1 MEIKNTEIKTNSYTV
16 NGKILSLNEPK
27 IMGIIN
33 LTPNSFYDGNKYS
46 TIKDVVCDVESK
58 IEQGADII
66 DVGAV
71 STKHGEPL
79 ISFEEEWQRLNST
92 LNELKKLFPN
102 IFISVDTYNS
112 ETAKRATD
120 IGVEI
125 INDISGGNFDN
136 EMFNT
141 ISKLNV
147 IYVLMHIQG
156 TPQNMQHNPYYKN
169 VVDDVYALLK
179 NKTTQLK
186 SLNFD
191 KIIIDPGFGFGKT
204 VEHNFKLLKELQKF
218 NALGYPIL
226 AGLSRKSMINKT
238 LSTNPVT
245 ALNGT
250 ICLNTI
256 ALING
261 AKILR
266 VHDVME
272 AKQITQL
279 FLKYQM
285 V

>member
-1 MEIKNTEIKTNSYTV
+1 MGIKNTEINTNSYTV
-16 NGKILSLNEPK
+16 NGKILSFNEPK

-46 TIKDVVCDVESK
+46 TVKDVMRDVESK

-66 DVGAV
+66 DVGAA
-71 STKHGEPL
+71 STKTGEPL
-79 ISFEEEWQRLNST
+79 INFEEEWQRLHTT
-92 LNELKKLFPN
+92 LIELKKQFPN
-102 IFISVDTYNS
+102 TFISVDTYNS
-112 ETAKRATD
+112 ETAKRAVD
-120 IGVEI
+120 LGVEI

-141 ISKLNV
+141 ISKLDV
-147 IYVLMHIQG
+147 IYILMHIQG
-156 TPQNMQHNPYYKN
+156 TPQNMQVNPEYIN
-169 VVDDVYALLK
+169 VVEEVYAVLK
-179 NKTTQLK
+179 NKTSQLK
-186 SLNFD
+186 NLNFN

-204 VEHNFKLLKELQKF
+204 IEHNFKLLKELQKF
-218 NALGYPIL
+218 NPLGFPVL

-238 LSTNPVT
+238 LNTNPVT

-250 ICLNTI
+250 VCLNTI

-272 AKQITQL
+272 AKQIIQL
-279 FLKYQM
+279 FLKYQT

>member
-1 MEIKNTEIKTNSYTV
+1 MGIKNTEINTNSYTV
-16 NGKILSLNEPK
+16 NGKILSFNEPK

-46 TIKDVVCDVESK
+46 TVKDVMRDVESK

-66 DVGAV
+66 DVGAA
-71 STKHGEPL
+71 STKPGEPL
-79 ISFEEEWQRLNST
+79 INFEEEWQRLHTT
-92 LNELKKLFPN
+92 LIELKKQFPN
-102 IFISVDTYNS
+102 TFISVDTYNS
-112 ETAKRATD
+112 ETAKRAVD
-120 IGVEI
+120 LGVEI

-141 ISKLNV
+141 ISKLDV
-147 IYVLMHIQG
+147 IYILMHIQG
-156 TPQNMQHNPYYKN
+156 TPQNMQVNPEYIN
-169 VVDDVYALLK
+169 VVEEVYAVLK
-179 NKTTQLK
+179 NKTSQLK
-186 SLNFD
+186 NLNFN

-204 VEHNFKLLKELQKF
+204 IEHNFKLLKELQKF
-218 NALGYPIL
+218 NPLGFPVL

-238 LSTNPVT
+238 LNTNPVT

-250 ICLNTI
+250 VCLNTI

-272 AKQITQL
+272 AKQIIQL
-279 FLKYQM
+279 FLKYQT

>member
-1 MEIKNTEIKTNSYTV
+1 MGIKNTEINTNSYTV
-16 NGKILSLNEPK
+16 NGKILSFNEPK

-46 TIKDVVCDVESK
+46 TVKDVMRDVESK

-66 DVGAV
+66 DVGAA
-71 STKHGEPL
+71 STKSGEPL
-79 ISFEEEWQRLNST
+79 INFEEEWQRLHTT
-92 LNELKKLFPN
+92 LIELKKQFPN
-102 IFISVDTYNS
+102 TFISVDTYNS
-112 ETAKRATD
+112 ETAKRAVD
-120 IGVEI
+120 LGVEI

-141 ISKLNV
+141 ISKLDV
-147 IYVLMHIQG
+147 IYILMHIQG
-156 TPQNMQHNPYYKN
+156 TPQNMQVNPEYIN
-169 VVDDVYALLK
+169 VVEEVYAVLK
-179 NKTTQLK
+179 NKTSQLK
-186 SLNFD
+186 NLNFN

-204 VEHNFKLLKELQKF
+204 IEHNFKLLKELQKF
-218 NALGYPIL
+218 NPLGFPVL

-238 LSTNPVT
+238 LNTNPVT

-250 ICLNTI
+250 VCLNTI

-272 AKQITQL
+272 AKQIIQL
-279 FLKYQM
+279 FLKYQT